1 MTIDRSAEYLASL
14 VRKLSKLSVMIDG
27 QLINPSVLEGLR
39 SELSQ
44 FTRRFVRRFNRKW
57 KSTRY
62 ARGDVDWLCRSR
74 MGLAEGRYGARC

>member
-44 FTRRFVRRFNRKW
+44 FTRRFVRRFN
-57 KSTRY
+57 
-62 ARGDVDWLCRSR
+62 
-74 MGLAEGRYGARC
+74 